1 MAILQ
6 KLHDLGFESEH
17 LGTDKSKIETW
28 KIRTSRGWTY
38 QRFKFEEEV
47 DAWANF
53 HKPEDK

>member
-6 KLHDLGFESEH
+6 KITDLGFQAEL
-17 LGTDKSKIETW
+17 LGKDKSNIETLR
-28 KIRTSRGWTY
+28 IRTSRGWTY
-38 QRFKFEEEV
+38 QRFKFDEEV